1 MQKAAGARELGKWQH
16 GWHLSQGPRDV
27 HVKRIRRVYQ
37 ESTEL
42 RFRIGFWSQKRVTVY
57 LR

>member
-1 MQKAAGARELGKWQH
+1 MQKAAGARELGKWQQ
-16 GWHLSQGPRDV
+16 GWHLNQGPRHV
-27 HVKRIRRVYQ
+27 HVKRTRRVYQ

-42 RFRIGFWSQKRVTVY
+42 RLRIGFWSPKRVTVY